1 MATASASPAP
11 SPANVS
17 ASTAAPPKPGWLKV
31 APVIFLVFWSNG
43 FVASKFGLAHAE
55 PLTFLTLRYACVVA
69 VLILAFAILRPP
81 LPTTRRAWMHLM
93 VVGLLLQAAYFA
105 TSFIAL
111 SHGMSAGGTALITSL
126 QPILVGLFAPMIAN
140 ERVGARQWLGLAMG
154 VGGSALVIAAKS
166 NVDLASPVGLSFA
179 VVSLITLTAGTLWEK
194 RFGSDA
200 HPVSA
205 NLIQYGVA
213 LLATAPLAWMFETMH
228 IDWAWPLIGSL
239 AYLVI
244 CNSLIA
250 MTLLLGMLRHGEAS
264 RVSALFFLVPP
275 GTAIFAFLLL
285 GERIPTLAWP
295 GMLLAAAG
303 IMLVTRKGKPAHEK

>member
-1 MATASASPAP
+1 MASAPASPVSSSSSAP
-11 SPANVS
+11 
-17 ASTAAPPKPGWLKV
+17 AAAATPPKPGWLKV

-43 FVASKFGLAHAE
+43 FVASKIGLAHAE
-55 PLTFLTLRYACVVA
+55 PLTFLALRYACVVA
-69 VLILAFAILRPP
+69 VLVVAFAILRPA
-81 LPTTRRAWMHLM
+81 LPRTRQAWMHLM

-111 SHGMSAGGTALITSL
+111 AHGMSAGGTALITSL

-166 NVDLASPVGLSFA
+166 SVDLASPVGLAFA
-179 VVSLITLTAGTLWEK
+179 VVSLVTLTAGTLWEK
-194 RFGSDA
+194 RFGTDA

-213 LLATAPLAWMFETMH
+213 LAATAPLAWMFETMH
-228 IDWAWPLIGSL
+228 VDWTWSLAGSL
-239 AYLVI
+239 SYLVI

-285 GERIPTLAWP
+285 GERIPALAWP

-303 IMLVTRKGKPAHEK
+303 IMLVTRRTKPAIGK